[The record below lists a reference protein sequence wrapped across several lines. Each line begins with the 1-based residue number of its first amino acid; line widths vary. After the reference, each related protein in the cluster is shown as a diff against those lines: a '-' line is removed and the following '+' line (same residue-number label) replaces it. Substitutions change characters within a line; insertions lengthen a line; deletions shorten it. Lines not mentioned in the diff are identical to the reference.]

1 MDVAAPAPARP
12 DSLAARL
19 ANVHV
24 GLRADL
30 EVTRTMFRGQA
41 AYIVRD
47 PITFQSQQLSPA
59 DYESLVSLDGGKTL
73 RAVFLAL
80 VERGRATADDEEA
93 FYEFILHLHRLGF
106 LRLPIADDRQ
116 VYRRFQA
123 KKVARR
129 KQILASLMFLRVPL
143 INPDRFLDRTVRYV
157 RPLFSWPVFI
167 VWVIFVASA
176 GVTFLQH
183 SGELAQPLEG
193 VLAARNLP
201 LIWLTLV
208 VLKVFHEFGHAYAC
222 KVFGGH
228 VPEMGA
234 YLIMMTPCA
243 YVDATASWGFA
254 RKRDRII
261 VSLAGMY
268 VEIAIAAAAV
278 FVWSNT
284 EASLVRSLAYN
295 VIFLAGT
302 ITVLFNINPLMR
314 YDGYYVLSDLVEV
327 PNLRARAAAASASLA
342 KRWFLGVPHRSEGGS
357 RLFRAFLT
365 GFGIA
370 GAMYRVTL
378 VLGIAAVI
386 ATKVLVLGLS
396 LAGVYVATSV
406 IQLVRKSLQYMWSS
420 HETARIRWRA
430 AIVTALLVIGLPVGA
445 ALIPIPATVRAAG
458 VIVAEQ
464 EVMLFAPDGGFV
476 EATPAKV
483 GDSVHAGQAL
493 VQLGS
498 ELRNVAVEEATAR
511 VRAAEIRQD
520 ALRTTDVGAALAEG
534 DRVRV
539 AEEFRRH
546 AEERR
551 AALTIAAPGDGQLAH
566 VLSEREI
573 GRFVREGEPVAL
585 VVSGDWQ
592 VRALLTEEQMAA
604 AKPRPGQ
611 AVEFRAQAEPG
622 RLLRGVVSNVAPSGH
637 RQIRFPQLT
646 NGGGGSVVV
655 DPATQEATQAYF
667 EVVLSLPPDGDR
679 LRHGMTGDIR
689 LPAGAEPLATRGI
702 RRLQRFIDKL
712 LAS

>member
-1 MDVAAPAPARP
+1 MDVAAPALPRP
-12 DSLAARL
+12 DSLADRL
-19 ANVHV
+19 ASVHV

-30 EVTRTMFRGQA
+30 EVTRSLFRGQA

-47 PITFQSQQLSPA
+47 PITFQSQQLSAA
-59 DYESLVSLDGGKTL
+59 DYETLVCLDGGKTL
-73 RAVFLAL
+73 ATVFRSL
-80 VERGRATADDEEA
+80 VERGRAAPGDEDA

-123 KKVARR
+123 KQAAKRR
-129 KQILASLMFLRVPL
+129 QTLASLMFLRVPL
-143 INPDRFLDRTVRYV
+143 INPDRFLDRTVRYA
-157 RPLFSWPVFI
+157 RPLYSWPAFI
-167 VWVIFVASA
+167 AWLVLVASA

-183 SGELAQPLEG
+183 RGELAQPLEG

-243 YVDATASWGFA
+243 YVDATASWGFS
-254 RKRDRII
+254 RKRNRII

-268 VEIAIAAAAV
+268 VEIAIAAVAV

-284 EASLVRSLAYN
+284 ETSMVRSLAYN
-295 VIFLAGT
+295 VIFLAGM

-314 YDGYYVLSDLVEV
+314 YDGYYILSDLVEV
-327 PNLRARAAAASASLA
+327 PNLRARAAASALSVA
-342 KRWFLGVPHRSEGGS
+342 KHWFLGMPHRPQSGS
-357 RLFRAFLT
+357 RWFRFFLT

-370 GAMYRVTL
+370 GGMYRVTL
-378 VLGIAAVI
+378 ILGIAAVI

-396 LAGVYVATSV
+396 LAGVYIATSL
-406 IQLVRKSLQYMWSS
+406 IPLVRKSLQCMWSS
-420 HETARIRWRA
+420 EASARIRWRA
-430 AIVTALLVIGLPVGA
+430 AIVTVLLGLGLPLGA
-445 ALIPIPATVRAAG
+445 AFIPIPATVRAAG

-464 EVMLFAPDGGFV
+464 EVPLFAPDGGFV
-476 EATPAKV
+476 EATPAKA
-483 GDSVHAGQAL
+483 GDAVHAGEEL
-493 VQLGS
+493 VRLWS
-498 ELRNVAVEEATAR
+498 ELRNVAVEEGAAR

-520 ALRTTDVGAALAEG
+520 ALRTTDIGAALAEG
-534 DRVRV
+534 ERVRV
-539 AEEFRRH
+539 AEELHRH

-551 AALTIAAPGDGQLAH
+551 ASLTITAPTDGQLVH
-566 VLSEREI
+566 VLSERDV
-573 GRFVREGEPVAL
+573 GRFVVEGEPVAL
-585 VVSGDWQ
+585 VALGAWQ

-604 AKPRPGQ
+604 TKPAPGQ
-611 AVEFRAQAEPG
+611 TVEFRAEVEPG
-622 RLLRGVVSNVAPSGH
+622 RLFRGVVISVAPSGRRLIH
-637 RQIRFPQLT
+637 YPQLT

-655 DPATQEATQAYF
+655 DPVTQEATQAYF
-667 EVVLSLPPDGDR
+667 EVVVALPPGGDV
-679 LRHGMTGDIR
+679 LRHGMTGEIR
-689 LPAGAEPLATRGI
+689 LSAGAEPLATRGI
-702 RRLQRFIDKL
+702 RRVQRFIDKL